1 MLESKIEKD
10 IKKYLL
16 SLGGYVIKGDTNNS
30 TGTPDII
37 CCLNGKFLAIEVKQ
51 PNKSPRIN
59 QISNLTNIRKAGG
72 ISFYSDSLEHTKST
86 LKQLK
91 LI

>member
-16 SLGGYVIKGDTNNS
+16 SLGGYVIKGDTNII
-30 TGTPDII
+30 GTPDII
-37 CCLNGKFLAIEVKQ
+37 CCINGKFLAIEVKQ

-72 ISFYSDSLEHTKST
+72 VSFYSDSLEHTKST